1 MHSHAYTYFI
11 YILFIWII
19 SKQSFYTGRDKM
31 LTATKSADSTYLIYV
46 PYSCRPT
53 YNFVVHPPGPCQ
65 ILKRSL
71 TRTSIGYDEFGDAP
85 LVWSGLTI
93 PLRGGLGD
101 SFLLATRYIA
111 EFEST
116 RFVDKREHWRY
127 KTQVYVSLLRIVK
140 AYSSL
145 IRRLHELYFELDMK
159 CERSYI
165 FRNVM
170 KNIIETL

>member
-1 MHSHAYTYFI
+1 
-11 YILFIWII
+11 
-19 SKQSFYTGRDKM
+19 M

-53 YNFVVHPPGPCQ
+53 YNFVVHPPGPCR

-71 TRTSIGYDEFGDAP
+71 TRTGIGHDEFGDAL

-101 SFLLATRYIA
+101 SLLLATRYIA
-111 EFEST
+111 GFEST

-127 KTQVYVSLLRIVK
+127 KTQVYASLLRIVK
-140 AYSSL
+140 ACSIV
-145 IRRLHELYFELDMK
+145 IRRLHELYFELNMK
-159 CERSYI
+159 CERQSRSYI
-165 FRNVM
+165 LRNVM
-170 KNIIETL
+170 KTSLKRCEMIFDWCKTVLWHFFIRSQ